1 MDRQSTEYLEFVIEA
16 YQSMFLWCA
25 RFRDALMKT
34 DGKHL
39 LYDSGKK
46 DPYKTILTDQEFCKI
61 LTDLRER
68 HKGES
73 LNYPRMW
80 PNSYGVDEDYE

>member
-1 MDRQSTEYLEFVIEA
+1 MKHINQCFYG
-16 YQSMFLWCA
+16 CG
-25 RFRDALMKT
+25 RFRNALMET
-34 DGKHL
+34 EGKQL
-39 LYDSGKK
+39 LYDSGRK

-61 LTDLRER
+61 LTDLREH

-80 PNSYGVDEDYE
+80 PSSYGVDEDYE